1 MPKRPLSPGRVRAAR
16 QSVRVTVASATGFYS
31 ALYALDQPVVA
42 VYALFAPIALGVLSP
57 IPGGGRDRART
68 MLIVLPLAVA
78 LTALGT
84 ALAVTTASAVAGMLV
99 IGFAISFASAYG
111 PAAAGAVPGLLL
123 FYVLACFP
131 PYAPDTLPQRL
142 GGLLAGV
149 LLLVLCELLLLPAPP
164 VQRYRARIAAALDL
178 AAASALA
185 SAQGHRRSPE
195 RARRLREEGLALR
208 LSQAPPG
215 SRPTGAGRTDR
226 GLAQA
231 GAATRRVLDQLA
243 RMAERPDS
251 ATAADPPS
259 EELLRDVAAGCTATA
274 DALRG
279 ARAVPGPEALEEMVA
294 DFVAVRGRPS
304 GSGLDTDAKASQR
317 LLECRSDL
325 LVMAASALTAQ
336 AAVAVAIGG
345 RRDAAGLPP
354 EQFWYA
360 GPSTARLLALRLTGN
375 LTLRSVL
382 FQNAVRTALGLGA
395 ARLVAGALDLSHGFW
410 VLLAVLTLGRT
421 TAGAT
426 WSTVRS
432 AAIGTLVG
440 ALAAGVLIF
449 EAGGTVEVYAAVLV
463 PAMFVAFSVGP
474 IAGPAWAQG
483 LFTLVVAAAFSQLA
497 PADWRLA
504 GTRLLDV
511 LAGCTIGL
519 VCGVLAWPAGAHAE
533 VRRGVAD
540 MLRSAAPLVRVT
552 VSAVVRAPGT
562 SGAPEAS
569 GKSGTSGDTRPR
581 HDDTDEAL
589 RLTRHRLRIA
599 ERAYAQYRTEG
610 GRNAGDSG
618 PDWHLALNCV
628 SHAVIGSHWLP
639 RQAYGPAPPEA
650 VRWARE
656 SAGRLASAMDSA
668 AAFPPGGVRAT
679 PVPLPHEVVSTAPA
693 PVLPALVDIDT
704 WLRTLAAELTA
715 IGGSRP
721 DGPPPPVRGDGT
733 PPATA
738 RDATAGTA
746 ATPRP
751 VQEGDG
757 AGR

>member
-1 MPKRPLSPGRVRAAR
+1 MRKRPPSPGRARATRQAAR
-16 QSVRVTVASATGFYS
+16 VTAASATGFYT
-31 ALYALDQPVVA
+31 ALYVLDRPVVA
-42 VYALFAPIALGVLSP
+42 VYALFAPIALGLLSP

-68 MLIVLPLAVA
+68 VLCVLPAAMA

-84 ALAVTTASAVAGMLV
+84 ALAVSTAPAVAGMLV
-99 IGFAISFASAYG
+99 IGFALSFASAYG
-111 PAAAGAVPGLLL
+111 PAAASAVPGLLL

-131 PYAPDTLPQRL
+131 PYEPDTLPQRL
-142 GGLLAGV
+142 CGLLAGV
-149 LLLVLCELLLLPAPP
+149 ALLVLFELLLLPAPP
-164 VQRYRARIAAALDL
+164 VQPYRARIAAALDL

-185 SAQGHRRSPE
+185 FAQGHRHAPE
-195 RARRLREEGLALR
+195 RAGRLREAGRGLR
-208 LSQAPPG
+208 LSQAPPA

-231 GAATRRVLDQLA
+231 GAATRRVLDQLS
-243 RMAERPDS
+243 RMAERPES
-251 ATAADPPS
+251 ETAADPPS
-259 EELLRDVAAGCTATA
+259 EELLRGVAAACTATA
-274 DALRG
+274 AALRG
-279 ARAVPGPEALEEMVA
+279 TRAVPGPEALEEMVA
-294 DFVAVRGRPS
+294 GFVAVRGRPS
-304 GSGLDTDAKASQR
+304 GGLHADTKASRR

-325 LVMAASALTAQ
+325 LVTAVSALTVQ

-360 GPSTARLLALRLTGN
+360 RPSTPKLLALRLSGN

-395 ARLVAGALDLSHGFW
+395 ARLVAGVLGLEHGFW

-432 AAIGTLVG
+432 AATGTLVG
-440 ALAAGVLIF
+440 ALAAGALIF

-463 PAMFVAFSVGP
+463 PAMFIAFSVGP

-497 PADWRLA
+497 PATWRLA
-504 GTRLLDV
+504 ETRLLDV

-519 VCGVLAWPAGAHAE
+519 ICGVLAWPAGAHAE

-540 MLRSAAPLVRVT
+540 VLRAAAPLVQVT
-552 VSAVVRAPGT
+552 ASAVVHASGQSEWSGAPGTSAASGAPGT
-562 SGAPEAS
+562 SGAE
-569 GKSGTSGDTRPR
+569 GTSDGPR
-581 HDDTDEAL
+581 SGRGTAEEAM

-599 ERAYAQYRTEG
+599 EGAYAQYRTEG
-610 GRNAGDSG
+610 GRDPVDSG
-618 PDWHLALNCV
+618 PDWHLALNCA
-628 SHAVIGSHWLP
+628 SHTVTGSHWLP

-650 VRWARE
+650 VEWARE
-656 SAGRLASAMDSA
+656 SAARLATAMDGA
-668 AAFPPGGVRAT
+668 ADFPPGGVRAA
-679 PVPLPHEVVSTAPA
+679 PVPLPHEVAAAAPV

-704 WLRTLAAELTA
+704 WLRTLAAELTG
-715 IGGSRP
+715 IGGSGP
-721 DGPPPPVRGDGT
+721 DEPPPEAQDDESH
-733 PPATA
+733 PAAA
-738 RDATAGTA
+738 RQAGART
-746 ATPRP
+746 
-751 VQEGDG
+751 
-757 AGR
+757 GR

>member
-1 MPKRPLSPGRVRAAR
+1 MPKRPPSPGRVRAVR
-16 QSVRVTVASATGFYS
+16 QSARVTVASAAGFYS

-42 VYALFAPIALGVLSP
+42 VYALFAPIALGILSP

-68 MLIVLPLAVA
+68 VLCALPVAVA

-99 IGFAISFASAYG
+99 IGFTILFASAYG
-111 PAAAGAVPGLLL
+111 PAAASAVPGLLL

-149 LLLVLCELLLLPAPP
+149 ALLVLCELLLLPAPP
-164 VQRYRARIAAALDL
+164 VQPYRVRITAALDL

-185 SAQGHRRSPE
+185 FAQGHRHSPE
-195 RARRLREEGLALR
+195 RARRLHEAGLALR
-208 LSQAPPG
+208 LSQAPPA
-215 SRPTGAGRTDR
+215 SRPTGAGRRDR

-231 GAATRRVLDQLA
+231 GAATRRVLGQLA
-243 RMAERPDS
+243 RMSERPDS
-251 ATAADPPS
+251 ATAADPLS
-259 EELLRDVAAGCTATA
+259 EALLRGVAAGCTATA
-274 DALRG
+274 GALRG

-304 GSGLDTDAKASQR
+304 GTGLDTDAKASQR

-325 LVMAASALTAQ
+325 LVTAVSALTVQ
-336 AAVAVAIGG
+336 AAVAVAVGG

-360 GPSTARLLALRLTGN
+360 GPSAPRLLVLRLTGN

-395 ARLVAGALDLSHGFW
+395 ARLVAGVLGLEHGFW

-432 AAIGTLVG
+432 AAVGTLVG
-440 ALAAGVLIF
+440 ALAAGALIF

-497 PADWRLA
+497 PANWRLA
-504 GTRLLDV
+504 ETRLLDV

-519 VCGVLAWPAGAHAE
+519 ICGVLAWPAGAHAE

-540 MLRSAAPLVRVT
+540 VLRAAAPLVQVT
-552 VSAVVRAPGT
+552 VSAVVRASGTSDWPDAPGT
-562 SGAPEAS
+562 SGA
-569 GKSGTSGDTRPR
+569 SGDHGPRPR
-581 HDDTDEAL
+581 SRRGTTEEAL

-599 ERAYAQYRTEG
+599 EGAYAQYRTEG
-610 GRNAGDSG
+610 GRDPVDSG
-618 PDWHLALNCV
+618 PDWHLALNCA
-628 SHAVIGSHWLP
+628 SHTVTGSHWLP

-656 SAGRLASAMDSA
+656 SAARLATAMDSA
-668 AAFPPGGVRAT
+668 ADFPPGGVRAT
-679 PVPLPHEVVSTAPA
+679 PMPLPHEVVSAAPA
-693 PVLPALVDIDT
+693 PVLPALVDIDS
-704 WLRTLAAELTA
+704 WLRTLAAELSA
-715 IGGSRP
+715 IGGSGP
-721 DGPPPPVRGDGT
+721 DEPPPPVRGDGT
-733 PPATA
+733 RPATV
-738 RDATAGTA
+738 RDAA
-746 ATPRP
+746 ARP
-751 VQEGDG
+751 GG
-757 AGR
+757 

>member
-1 MPKRPLSPGRVRAAR
+1 MPKRPSSPGRVRAAR
-16 QSVRVTVASATGFYS
+16 QSARVTIASATGFYA
-31 ALYALDQPVVA
+31 ALYPLDQPVVA

-68 MLIVLPLAVA
+68 VLCVLPIAVA

-99 IGFAISFASAYG
+99 IGFAVSFAAAYG
-111 PAAAGAVPGLLL
+111 PAAASTAPGLLL

-142 GGLLAGV
+142 VGLITGGA
-149 LLLVLCELLLLPAPP
+149 LLVLCELLLLPAPP
-164 VQRYRARIAAALDL
+164 VQPYRARIAGALDL

-185 SAQGHRRSPE
+185 AAQGHRHGPE
-195 RARRLREEGLALR
+195 RARRLRKEGLALR
-208 LSQAPPG
+208 LSQTPPA

-243 RMAERPDS
+243 RTAERPKS
-251 ATAADPPS
+251 ATAADPLS
-259 EELLRDVAAGCTATA
+259 EALLRGVAAGCAATA
-274 DALRG
+274 EALRG

-304 GSGLDTDAKASQR
+304 GTGRDTDAKASQR

-325 LVMAASALTAQ
+325 LTTAASALTVQ

-345 RRDAAGLPP
+345 RRNSAGLPP

-360 GPSTARLLALRLTGN
+360 EPSTTRLLTLRLTGN

-395 ARLVAGALDLSHGFW
+395 ARLVAGVLDLSHGFW

-432 AAIGTLVG
+432 AAVGTLVG
-440 ALAAGVLIF
+440 ALAAGALIF
-449 EAGGTVEVYAAVLV
+449 GAGGTVDVYAVVLV

-497 PADWRLA
+497 PATWRLA
-504 GTRLLDV
+504 ETRLINV
-511 LAGCTIGL
+511 LAGCAIGL
-519 VCGVLAWPAGAHAE
+519 MCGVLAWPAGARAE
-533 VRRGVAD
+533 VRRSMAEL
-540 MLRSAAPLVRVT
+540 LRAVGPLVQVT
-552 VSAVVRAPGT
+552 VVAAVCA
-562 SGAPEAS
+562 
-569 GKSGTSGDTRPR
+569 SGTSGDPRPR
-581 HDDTDEAL
+581 GGAAEESL

-599 ERAYAQYRTEG
+599 EGAYAQYRTEG
-610 GRNAGDSG
+610 GGDPVDGG
-618 PDWHLALNCV
+618 PDWHLALNCA
-628 SHAVIGSHWLP
+628 SHAEIGSHWLP
-639 RQAYGPAPPEA
+639 RQAYGPAPPDA

-656 SAGRLASAMDSA
+656 SVGELATAMDRA
-668 AAFPPGGVRAT
+668 AAFPPGGVRARPT
-679 PVPLPHEVVSTAPA
+679 PLPPEVVSAAPA
-693 PVLPALVDIDT
+693 PVLPALVDIDS
-704 WLRTLAAELTA
+704 WLQTLAAELTA
-715 IGGSRP
+715 IGGRGP
-721 DGPPPPVRGDGT
+721 DEPPPPVQGGATD
-733 PPATA
+733 PAAA
-738 RDATAGTA
+738 RDATART
-746 ATPRP
+746 
-751 VQEGDG
+751 
-757 AGR
+757 GR

>member
-1 MPKRPLSPGRVRAAR
+1 MPKRPPSPGRVRAAR
-16 QSVRVTVASATGFYS
+16 QSARVTVASATGFYS
-31 ALYALDQPVVA
+31 ALYALDRPVVA
-42 VYALFAPIALGVLSP
+42 VYALFTPIALGILSP
-57 IPGGGRDRART
+57 VPGGGRDRART
-68 MLIVLPLAVA
+68 VLSALPVAVA

-84 ALAVTTASAVAGMLV
+84 ALAATTGSAVAGMLV
-99 IGFAISFASAYG
+99 IGFTVSFASAYG
-111 PAAAGAVPGLLL
+111 PAAASVVPGLLL

-142 GGLLAGV
+142 GGLLAGGV
-149 LLLVLCELLLLPAPP
+149 LLVLCELLLLPSPP
-164 VQRYRARIAAALDL
+164 VQPYRARIAAALDL
-178 AAASALA
+178 ASSSALA
-185 SAQGHRRSPE
+185 SAQGHRHAPE
-195 RARRLREEGLALR
+195 RARRLREAGLALR
-208 LSQAPPG
+208 LSQAPPA

-243 RMAERPDS
+243 RTAERPDS

-259 EELLRDVAAGCTATA
+259 EALLRGVAAGCAATA
-274 DALRG
+274 GALRG

-304 GSGLDTDAKASQR
+304 GTGPDADAKASLR

-325 LVMAASALTAQ
+325 LVTAASALTAQ

-345 RRDAAGLPP
+345 RRDSAGLPP

-360 GPSTARLLALRLTGN
+360 GPSAARLLTLRLTGN

-395 ARLVAGALDLSHGFW
+395 ARLVAGALELSHGFW

-432 AAIGTLVG
+432 AAVGTLVG

-463 PAMFVAFSVGP
+463 PVMFVAFSVGP

-497 PADWRLA
+497 PADWQLA
-504 GTRLLDV
+504 ETRLLDV

-533 VRRGVAD
+533 VRRGVAEV
-540 MLRSAAPLVRVT
+540 LRAAAPLVRVT
-552 VSAVVRAPGT
+552 ASAVVH
-562 SGAPEAS
+562 AS
-569 GKSGTSGDTRPR
+569 GDARPR
-581 HDDTDEAL
+581 HGAAEEAL

-599 ERAYAQYRTEG
+599 EGAYAQYRTEG
-610 GRNAGDSG
+610 GRDPVAGG
-618 PDWHLALNCV
+618 PDWHLALNCA

-656 SAGRLASAMDSA
+656 SAARLAAAMDDA
-668 AAFPPGGVRAT
+668 AAFPPGGVLAT
-679 PVPLPHEVVSTAPA
+679 PVPLPHEIVSAAPA
-693 PVLPALVDIDT
+693 PVLPALVDVDT

-715 IGGSRP
+715 IGGSGR
-721 DGPPPPVRGDGT
+721 DEPPPPVRDGGAR
-733 PPATA
+733 PATA
-738 RDATAGTA
+738 RDTA
-746 ATPRP
+746 ART
-751 VQEGDG
+751 GG
-757 AGR
+757 

>member
-1 MPKRPLSPGRVRAAR
+1 MPKRPPSPGRVRAVR
-16 QSVRVTVASATGFYS
+16 QSARVTVASAAGFYG
-31 ALYALDQPVVA
+31 ALYGLDQPVVA
-42 VYALFAPIALGVLSP
+42 VYALFAPIALGLLSP

-68 MLIVLPLAVA
+68 ILFALPVAVA

-142 GGLLAGV
+142 GGLLTGV
-149 LLLVLCELLLLPAPP
+149 ALLVLCELLLLPAPSVP
-164 VQRYRARIAAALDL
+164 PYRARIASALDL

-185 SAQGHRRSPE
+185 FAQGHRHDPE
-195 RARRLREEGLALR
+195 RAGRLRAEGLALR
-208 LSQAPPG
+208 LSQAPPA

-243 RMAERPDS
+243 RMTERPDS

-259 EELLRDVAAGCTATA
+259 EALLRGVAAGCTATA
-274 DALRG
+274 AALRG

-294 DFVAVRGRPS
+294 EFVAVRGQPS
-304 GSGLDTDAKASQR
+304 DAGLDTDAKASQR

-325 LVMAASALTAQ
+325 LVTAASALTAQ

-360 GPSTARLLALRLTGN
+360 GPSAPRLLALRLTGN

-395 ARLVAGALDLSHGFW
+395 ARLVAGALELEHGFW

-432 AAIGTLVG
+432 AAVGTLLG
-440 ALAAGVLIF
+440 ALAAGVLILG
-449 EAGGTVEVYAAVLV
+449 AGGTVEVYAVVLI

-504 GTRLLDV
+504 ETRLLDV

-533 VRRGVAD
+533 VRRGVAEV
-540 MLRSAAPLVRVT
+540 LRSAAPLVRVT
-552 VSAVVRAPGT
+552 ASAVVCASGT
-562 SGAPEAS
+562 SGAFGTPGGPAS
-569 GKSGTSGDTRPR
+569 GQGAAE
-581 HDDTDEAL
+581 EAL

-599 ERAYAQYRTEG
+599 EGAYAQYRTEG
-610 GRNAGDSG
+610 GRDPVDSG
-618 PDWHLALNCV
+618 PDWHLALNCA

-639 RQAYGPAPPEA
+639 RQAYGPAPPDA
-650 VRWARE
+650 VSWARE
-656 SAGRLASAMDSA
+656 SAGRLATAMDQA
-668 AAFPPGGVRAT
+668 AAFPPGGVRAA
-679 PVPLPHEVVSTAPA
+679 PMPLPHEVVSSAPA
-693 PVLPALVDIDT
+693 RVLPALVDIDT
-704 WLRTLAAELTA
+704 WLQTLAAELTG
-715 IGGSRP
+715 IGGSGQ
-721 DGPPPPVRGDGT
+721 DGPPPAVRSDGSR
-733 PPATA
+733 PATTGVREA
-738 RDATAGTA
+738 PAPA
-746 ATPRP
+746 
-751 VQEGDG
+751 DG
-757 AGR
+757 

>member
-16 QSVRVTVASATGFYS
+16 QSARVTVASAVGFYS
-31 ALYALDQPVVA
+31 ALYVLDQPVVA

-68 MLIVLPLAVA
+68 MLFVLPAAVA

-84 ALAVTTASAVAGMLV
+84 ALAVTTASAVAAMLV
-99 IGFAISFASAYG
+99 LGFALSFASAYG

-131 PYAPDTLPQRL
+131 PYEPDTLPQRL

-149 LLLVLCELLLLPAPP
+149 ALLVLCELLLLPAPS
-164 VQRYRARIAAALDL
+164 VQPYRARIAAALDL
-178 AAASALA
+178 AAASAFA

-251 ATAADPPS
+251 ATAADPSS
-259 EELLRDVAAGCTATA
+259 EELLRGVAAGCTATA

-294 DFVAVRGRPS
+294 GFVAVRGRPS

-325 LVMAASALTAQ
+325 LVMAASALTVQ

-432 AAIGTLVG
+432 AAVGTLVG

-519 VCGVLAWPAGAHAE
+519 VCGVVAWPAGAHAE

-540 MLRSAAPLVRVT
+540 VLRSAGPLVRVT
-552 VSAVVRAPGT
+552 VSAVVRASGT
-562 SGAPEAS
+562 PEV
-569 GKSGTSGDTRPR
+569 SGTSGDPRPR
-581 HDDTDEAL
+581 HGGTDEAL

-599 ERAYAQYRTEG
+599 EGAYAQYRTEG
-610 GRNAGDSG
+610 GADAVDSG

-668 AAFPPGGVRAT
+668 AAFPPGGVRAA
-679 PVPLPHEVVSTAPA
+679 PVPLPHEIVSAVPA

-721 DGPPPPVRGDGT
+721 DEPPPPVRGDGT
-733 PPATA
+733 RPEAAA
-738 RDATAGTA
+738 RDATAGT
-746 ATPRP
+746 
-751 VQEGDG
+751 GG
-757 AGR
+757 

>member
-1 MPKRPLSPGRVRAAR
+1 MPKRPPSPGRVRAAR

-31 ALYALDQPVVA
+31 ALYALDRPVVA
-42 VYALFAPIALGVLSP
+42 VYALFTPIALGILSP
-57 IPGGGRDRART
+57 VPGGGRDRART
-68 MLIVLPLAVA
+68 VLFALPVAVA

-84 ALAVTTASAVAGMLV
+84 ALAVTTGSAVAGMLV
-99 IGFAISFASAYG
+99 IGFTVSFASAYG
-111 PAAAGAVPGLLL
+111 PAAASVVPGLLL

-142 GGLLAGV
+142 GGLLAGGV
-149 LLLVLCELLLLPAPP
+149 LLVLCELLLLPAPP
-164 VQRYRARIAAALDL
+164 VQPYRARIAAALDL
-178 AAASALA
+178 ASSAALA
-185 SAQGHRRSPE
+185 SAQGHRHAPE
-195 RARRLREEGLALR
+195 RARRLREAGLALR
-208 LSQAPPG
+208 LSQAPPA

-243 RMAERPDS
+243 RTAERPDS

-259 EELLRDVAAGCTATA
+259 EALLRGVAAGCAATA
-274 DALRG
+274 GALRG

-294 DFVAVRGRPS
+294 GFVAVRGRPS
-304 GSGLDTDAKASQR
+304 GTGPDADAKASLR

-325 LVMAASALTAQ
+325 LVTAASALTAQ

-345 RRDAAGLPP
+345 RRDSAGLPP

-360 GPSTARLLALRLTGN
+360 GPSAARLLTLRLTGN

-395 ARLVAGALDLSHGFW
+395 ARLVAGALELSHGFW

-432 AAIGTLVG
+432 AAVGTLVG
-440 ALAAGVLIF
+440 ALAAGALIF
-449 EAGGTVEVYAAVLV
+449 GAGDTVEVYAAVLV
-463 PAMFVAFSVGP
+463 PVMFVAFSVGP

-483 LFTLVVAAAFSQLA
+483 LFTLVVATAFSQLA

-504 GTRLLDV
+504 ETRLLDV

-533 VRRGVAD
+533 VRRGVAEV
-540 MLRSAAPLVRVT
+540 LRAAAPLVRAT
-552 VSAVVRAPGT
+552 ASAVVH
-562 SGAPEAS
+562 AS
-569 GKSGTSGDTRPR
+569 GDARPR
-581 HDDTDEAL
+581 RGAAEEAL

-599 ERAYAQYRTEG
+599 EGAYAQYRTEG
-610 GRNAGDSG
+610 GRDPVAGG
-618 PDWHLALNCV
+618 PDWHLALNCA

-656 SAGRLASAMDSA
+656 SAARLAAAMDDA
-668 AAFPPGGVRAT
+668 AAFPPGGVLAA
-679 PVPLPHEVVSTAPA
+679 PVPLPHEVVSAAPA
-693 PVLPALVDIDT
+693 PVLPALVDVDT

-715 IGGSRP
+715 IGGSGP
-721 DGPPPPVRGDGT
+721 EEPPPPVRDGGAR
-733 PPATA
+733 PATS
-738 RDATAGTA
+738 RDTA
-746 ATPRP
+746 ART
-751 VQEGDG
+751 GG
-757 AGR
+757 

>member
-1 MPKRPLSPGRVRAAR
+1 MPKRPRSPGRVRAAR
-16 QSVRVTVASATGFYS
+16 QSARVTVASATGFYT
-31 ALYALDQPVVA
+31 ALYVLDRPVVA
-42 VYALFAPIALGVLSP
+42 VYALFAPIALGILSP

-68 MLIVLPLAVA
+68 ILFALPVAVA

-149 LLLVLCELLLLPAPP
+149 ALLVLCELLLLPAPSVP
-164 VQRYRARIAAALDL
+164 PYRARIASALDL

-185 SAQGHRRSPE
+185 FAQGHRHDPE
-195 RARRLREEGLALR
+195 RAGRLRAEGLALR
-208 LSQAPPG
+208 LSQAPPA

-243 RMAERPDS
+243 RMTERPDS
-251 ATAADPPS
+251 ATTADPPS
-259 EELLRDVAAGCTATA
+259 EALLRGVAAGCTATA
-274 DALRG
+274 GALRG
-279 ARAVPGPEALEEMVA
+279 GRAVPGPEALEEMVA
-294 DFVAVRGRPS
+294 EFVAVRGQPS
-304 GSGLDTDAKASQR
+304 DAGLDTDAKASQR

-325 LVMAASALTAQ
+325 LVTAASALTAQ

-345 RRDAAGLPP
+345 RRDAAGLPA

-360 GPSTARLLALRLTGN
+360 GPSAPRLLALRLTGN

-395 ARLVAGALDLSHGFW
+395 ARLVAGALELSHGFW

-440 ALAAGVLIF
+440 ALAAGVLILG
-449 EAGGTVEVYAAVLV
+449 AGGTVQVYAVVLV

-504 GTRLLDV
+504 ETRLLDV

-533 VRRGVAD
+533 LRRGVAEV
-540 MLRSAAPLVRVT
+540 LRSAAPLVRVT
-552 VSAVVRAPGT
+552 ASAVVCASGT
-562 SGAPEAS
+562 SGAL
-569 GKSGTSGDTRPR
+569 GTPGSGDGAAE
-581 HDDTDEAL
+581 EAL

-599 ERAYAQYRTEG
+599 EGAYAQYRTEG
-610 GRNAGDSG
+610 GRDPVDSG
-618 PDWHLALNCV
+618 PDWHLALNCA

-639 RQAYGPAPPEA
+639 RQAYGPAPPDA

-656 SAGRLASAMDSA
+656 SAARLATAMDRA
-668 AAFPPGGVRAT
+668 AAFPPGGVLAAA
-679 PVPLPHEVVSTAPA
+679 VPLPHEVVSSAPA

-704 WLRTLAAELTA
+704 WLRTLAAELTGF
-715 IGGSRP
+715 GGN
-721 DGPPPPVRGDGT
+721 DPPP
-733 PPATA
+733 
-738 RDATAGTA
+738 A
-746 ATPRP
+746 APDTGPRP
-751 VQEGDG
+751 TTTGAAAARADG
-757 AGR
+757 

>member
-1 MPKRPLSPGRVRAAR
+1 MPKRPPSPGRVRAAR
-16 QSVRVTVASATGFYS
+16 QSARVTVASAAGFYS
-31 ALYALDQPVVA
+31 ALYALDRPVVA
-42 VYALFAPIALGVLSP
+42 VYALFAPIALGILSP

-68 MLIVLPLAVA
+68 VLFVLPVAVA

-99 IGFAISFASAYG
+99 IGFAVSFTSAYG
-111 PAAAGAVPGLLL
+111 PAAAGTVPGLLL

-142 GGLLAGV
+142 GGLLAGGV
-149 LLLVLCELLLLPAPP
+149 LLVLCELLLLPAPP
-164 VQRYRARIAAALDL
+164 VQPYRARIAAALDL
-178 AAASALA
+178 ASASALA
-185 SAQGHRRSPE
+185 SAQGHRHAPE
-195 RARRLREEGLALR
+195 RARRLREAGLALR
-208 LSQAPPG
+208 LSQAPPA

-243 RMAERPDS
+243 RTAERPDS
-251 ATAADPPS
+251 AAAADPPS
-259 EELLRDVAAGCTATA
+259 EALLRGVAAGCAATA
-274 DALRG
+274 GALRG

-304 GSGLDTDAKASQR
+304 GTGPDADTKASRR
-317 LLECRSDL
+317 LLERRSDL
-325 LVMAASALTAQ
+325 LVTAASALTVQ

-345 RRDAAGLPP
+345 RRDSAGLPP

-360 GPSTARLLALRLTGN
+360 EPSAARLLALRLTGN

-395 ARLVAGALDLSHGFW
+395 ARLVAGALELSHGFW

-432 AAIGTLVG
+432 AAVGTLVG

-483 LFTLVVAAAFSQLA
+483 LFTLVVSAAFSQLA
-497 PADWRLA
+497 PADWQLA
-504 GTRLLDV
+504 ETRLLDV

-533 VRRGVAD
+533 VRRGVAGV
-540 MLRSAAPLVRVT
+540 LRAAAPLVQVT
-552 VSAVVRAPGT
+552 VSAVVRA
-562 SGAPEAS
+562 
-569 GKSGTSGDTRPR
+569 SGTSGDARPR
-581 HDDTDEAL
+581 HGTAEEAL

-599 ERAYAQYRTEG
+599 EGAYAQYRTEG
-610 GRNAGDSG
+610 GRDPVDSG
-618 PDWHLALNCV
+618 PDWHLALNCA
-628 SHAVIGSHWLP
+628 SHTVVGAHWLP

-656 SAGRLASAMDSA
+656 SAARLATAMDGA
-668 AAFPPGGVRAT
+668 AAFPPGGVPAT
-679 PVPLPHEVVSTAPA
+679 PVPLPHEVFSAAPA
-693 PVLPALVDIDT
+693 PVLPALVDVDT

-715 IGGSRP
+715 IGGSGP
-721 DGPPPPVRGDGT
+721 EEPPPPVRDGGAR
-733 PPATA
+733 PATA
-738 RDATAGTA
+738 HDPA
-746 ATPRP
+746 ART
-751 VQEGDG
+751 GG
-757 AGR
+757 

>member
-1 MPKRPLSPGRVRAAR
+1 MPKRPRSPGRVRAAR
-16 QSVRVTVASATGFYS
+16 QSARVTVASATGFYT
-31 ALYALDQPVVA
+31 ALYVLDRPVVA
-42 VYALFAPIALGVLSP
+42 VYALFAPIALGILSP

-68 MLIVLPLAVA
+68 VLFALPVAVA

-111 PAAAGAVPGLLL
+111 PAAASAVPGLLL

-149 LLLVLCELLLLPAPP
+149 ALLVLCELLLLPAPSVP
-164 VQRYRARIAAALDL
+164 PYRARIASALDL

-185 SAQGHRRSPE
+185 FAQGHRHDPE
-195 RARRLREEGLALR
+195 RARRLRAEGLALR
-208 LSQAPPG
+208 LSQAPPA

-243 RMAERPDS
+243 RMTERPDS
-251 ATAADPPS
+251 ATTADPPS
-259 EELLRDVAAGCTATA
+259 EALLRGVAAGCTATA
-274 DALRG
+274 GALRG
-279 ARAVPGPEALEEMVA
+279 GRAVPGPEALEEMVA
-294 DFVAVRGRPS
+294 EFVAVRAQPS
-304 GSGLDTDAKASQR
+304 DAGLDADAKASQR

-325 LVMAASALTAQ
+325 LVTAASALTAQ

-360 GPSTARLLALRLTGN
+360 GPSEPRLLALRLTGN

-395 ARLVAGALDLSHGFW
+395 ARLVAGALELSHGFW

-440 ALAAGVLIF
+440 ALAAGVLILG
-449 EAGGTVEVYAAVLV
+449 AGGTVQVYAVVLV

-504 GTRLLDV
+504 ETRLLDV

-533 VRRGVAD
+533 LRRGVAEV
-540 MLRSAAPLVRVT
+540 LRSAAPLVRVT
-552 VSAVVRAPGT
+552 ASAVVCASGT
-562 SGAPEAS
+562 SGAF
-569 GKSGTSGDTRPR
+569 GTPGAPGSGDGAAE
-581 HDDTDEAL
+581 EAL
-589 RLTRHRLRIA
+589 RLTRHQLRIA
-599 ERAYAQYRTEG
+599 EGAYAQYRTEG
-610 GRNAGDSG
+610 GRDAVDSG
-618 PDWHLALNCV
+618 PDWHLALNCA

-639 RQAYGPAPPEA
+639 RQAYGPAPPDA

-656 SAGRLASAMDSA
+656 SAARLATAMDRA
-668 AAFPPGGVRAT
+668 AAFPPGGVQAA
-679 PVPLPHEVVSTAPA
+679 PVPLPHEVVSSAPA

-704 WLRTLAAELTA
+704 WLRTLAAELTGF
-715 IGGSRP
+715 GG
-721 DGPPPPVRGDGT
+721 GEPPP
-733 PPATA
+733 
-738 RDATAGTA
+738 A
-746 ATPRP
+746 APDTGPRP
-751 VQEGDG
+751 TTTGAAAARADG
-757 AGR
+757 